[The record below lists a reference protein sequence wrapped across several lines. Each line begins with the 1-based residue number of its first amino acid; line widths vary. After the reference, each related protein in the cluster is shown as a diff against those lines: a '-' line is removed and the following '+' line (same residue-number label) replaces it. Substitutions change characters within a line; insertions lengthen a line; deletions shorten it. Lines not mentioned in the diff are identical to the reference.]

1 MACIASAVSG
11 LTISAKP
18 ATRTAANA
26 GNSLSGARS
35 AVMGARVQTPASVK
49 VSAQRGMSVVAMANP
64 RGNSGGSRKG
74 LAKYVERVNAPQMK
88 DDLIPFRV
96 GMTVKVGV
104 VVIEGNKSRVQ
115 PYEGIVIAIHRAG
128 VATTITVRKSFQ
140 GYGVE
145 RIFPVHSPLCTFE
158 EIRGAGK
165 PVVRRAKL
173 YYLRNLVGK
182 KAKLKTRFVAKKEGL
197 TRHQVKMEALAAEK
211 AKAAEAE
218 AAAAAKAEAEAA
230 PAEEEAAAEPE
241 A

>member
-1 MACIASAVSG
+1 MPARKASA
-11 LTISAKP
+11 
-18 ATRTAANA
+18 
-26 GNSLSGARS
+26 LSARS
-35 AVMGARVQTPASVK
+35 AVAAAPSATVAVPAAPRRGALQ
-49 VSAQRGMSVVAMANP
+49 VVAANP

-74 LAKYVERVNAPQMK
+74 LAKFVERVNTPQMK

-104 VVIEGNKSRVQ
+104 TVVEGGKSRVQ

-145 RIFPVHSPLCTFE
+145 RIFPIHSPLCSFE

-182 KAKLKTRFVAKKEGL
+182 KAKLKTRFVAKKTGP
-197 TRHQVKMEALAAEK
+197 TRHQVKMEALAATK
-211 AKAAEAE
+211 AAAAAEAE
-218 AAAAAKAEAEAA
+218 AAAAAAAKAEEDADAAAAAAEAA
-230 PAEEEAAAEPE
+230 PAEEAAAEE